1 MSNWRELESNSWWN
15 VGGNVRENAQE
26 VRLWR
31 KQTHLEPREGFW
43 KMGNTKACLCADANR
58 KGLKMGSEAVKS
70 GREGGRE
77 SRSPGEGLTLVR
89 VTSEGGAEIW
99 RLEAEGFLSE
109 CFYFLNKKLR
119 SWMGVGAAGQRRFM
133 EREKT
138 WNGYLRKVRKCL
150 KTPGRN
156 RRSVSWWPWVRQ
168 WFVRYDTKSTND
180 ERKLDKLDYIK
191 IKNPCAVN
199 STKKVTRKLIE

>member
-1 MSNWRELESNSWWN
+1 MWEKMPKKFSCEGSRHIWSQGRVFERRETLKHACVQTQTGRDWRW
-15 VGGNVRENAQE
+15 GQ
-26 VRLWR
+26 
-31 KQTHLEPREGFW
+31 KQWSTR
-43 KMGNTKACLCADANR
+43 
-58 KGLKMGSEAVKS
+58 

-99 RLEAEGFLSE
+99 RLEAEAFLSE

-156 RRSVSWWPWVRQ
+156 HRSVSWWPWVR
-168 WFVRYDTKSTND
+168 
-180 ERKLDKLDYIK
+180 
-191 IKNPCAVN
+191 
-199 STKKVTRKLIE
+199 